1 MTALPPA
8 APPAE
13 AEAAVSVILTR
24 AGNAMSATGER
35 LLVDR
40 LHRFLDDS
48 DADALT
54 TLPEALLDHLRTLVA
69 LLPGLVQDDA
79 DPRMVETA
87 QTLGALLH
95 QQGIPLRDLVAECID
110 VYERLLHGFVK
121 DLRDSDRALAAAMIQ
136 MSGTMLEIG
145 RHALLAY
152 QENATSSLKMLAL
165 SDSLTSLANRRSFDG
180 RFQEELARARRL
192 DRTLALILI
201 DIDGL
206 KTVNDTFGHAAGDRL
221 LSIFSRGAAVELAG
235 HRPGGA
241 HRRRRV
247 RLPLARDE
255 SRGNPRAPPA
265 STARARGSTR
275 PRPTRPLQRGRG
287 RLPRRRRD
295 RTGSHPP
302 RRRQP
307 LPGQAARTA
316 VVLPS

>member
-221 LSIFSRGAAVELAG
+221 LSIFAAALRSNSRGIDLAARIGGDEFAFLLPETSHAGTLA
-235 HRPGGA
+235 
-241 HRRRRV
+241 
-247 RLPLARDE
+247 L
-255 SRGNPRAPPA
+255 
-265 STARARGSTR
+265 
-275 PRPTRPLQRGRG
+275 LQRLQRELEDQLVHGQPVRFSAGVAVYPDDGATVQDLTRHADDNLYRAKRQGR
-287 RLPRRRRD
+287 P
-295 RTGSHPP
+295 
-302 RRRQP
+302 
-307 LPGQAARTA
+307 
-316 VVLPS
+316 